1 MSRKSAVATM
11 FGVVLVFAMCN
22 SRATYAA
29 PPKDACSLLTPAQ
42 VNAALG
48 VAVGPAKQAGDR
60 FSCQWSEPGANLMRG
75 KGLFVHIVGPVGTLT
90 PAEQFNAIKMPLPVK
105 GITKT
110 PLSGVGDDAVY
121 GTAGA
126 SAPELTVKKGNF
138 VFQIR
143 IQGFPRNQ
151 INLIEAKE
159 KTLAQDVLAK
169 L

>member
-1 MSRKSAVATM
+1 MNSKSRFAI
-11 FGVVLVFAMCN
+11 GVLLLTILALGGAKDIC
-22 SRATYAA
+22 AA

-42 VNAALG
+42 VSAALG
-48 VAVGPAKQAGDR
+48 VAVGAPKQAGDR

-75 KGLFVHIVGPVGTLT
+75 KGVFVHIVGPVGTLT

-105 GITKT
+105 GITKMR
-110 PLSGVGDDAVY
+110 LSGVGDDAVY
-121 GTAGA
+121 GLAGA

-151 INLIEAKE
+151 TDQIEAKE
-159 KTLAQDVLAK
+159 KTLAQSVLAK
-169 L
+169 M